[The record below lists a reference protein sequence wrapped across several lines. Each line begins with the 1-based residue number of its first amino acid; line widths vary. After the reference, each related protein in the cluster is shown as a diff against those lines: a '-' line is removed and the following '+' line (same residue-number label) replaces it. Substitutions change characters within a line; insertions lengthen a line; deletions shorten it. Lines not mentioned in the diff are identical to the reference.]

1 MYKFKEKDDIISVI
15 NEDNTVVARYTV
27 DYHWQEK
34 NVSVRDGRLYIRL
47 YNRTSGYQDCTVELN
62 NNDEI
67 QKIPSKH

>member
-15 NEDNTVVARYTV
+15 NEDDTVVARYTV

-34 NVSVRDGRLYIRL
+34 NVSIRDGRLYIRL

-62 NNDEI
+62 NNDSI
-67 QKIPSKH
+67 QKILPKH

>member
-15 NEDNTVVARYTV
+15 NEDDIVVARYTV

-47 YNRTSGYQDCTVELN
+47 YNRTSGYQDCTVEFN
-62 NNDEI
+62 NNDSI
-67 QKIPSKH
+67 QKIPPKH

>member
-15 NEDNTVVARYTV
+15 NEDDTVVARYTV

-47 YNRTSGYQDCTVELN
+47 HNRTSGYQDCTVELN

-67 QKIPSKH
+67 QKIPKKK

>member
-1 MYKFKEKDDIISVI
+1 MYKFKEKDNIISVI
-15 NEDNTVVARYTV
+15 NEDDTVVARYTV

-47 YNRTSGYQDCTVELN
+47 YNRTSGYQDCTIEL

-67 QKIPSKH
+67 QKIPPKH